1 MQPFRVSKLRK
12 PQYEATSCPPEG
24 AVGQALTKGKPVH
37 LVIDRHPETGN
48 PMMLEVRNQRAET
61 HRELP
66 VRCQPWLG
74 AGTVVVGTLVNHQ
87 KSAWYVLHDVYQ
99 VGGRWLWGAS
109 HRERLGALVGILNAL
124 DCSGV
129 GLPGWPRF
137 ATATLLPESDGV
149 RPPAE
154 PSKETLGY
162 AVRQVQHKVLS
173 QTGTIFLMGEDAKG
187 LSPTPQRSGNGC
199 RNGTENG
206 SGKRAPLV
214 LSSKRNSSSPSGSPA
229 SSPGI
234 AATPSVTTALT
245 KSTKTKS
252 VSKSVS
258 KREVGNGQK
267 TTTASKG
274 NGKISGKRKFETV
287 TITAGEAGPDDYV
300 AADATG
306 KRAGPVS
313 VRSLNLSLKL
323 NQLLR
328 GKHYDLYRPPGPMR
342 ILPRVSLSCCWET
355 KHQCWR
361 PELDFAGTKAKVT

>member
-12 PQYEATSCPPEG
+12 PQYEATSCPPKG
-24 AVGQALTKGKPVH
+24 AVGQALPKGKPVH

-74 AGTVVVGTLVNHQ
+74 AGTVVAGTLVNRQ
-87 KSAWYVLHDVYQ
+87 KNAWYVLHDVYQ

-124 DCSGV
+124 DCSGA
-129 GLPGWPRF
+129 GLAGWPRF
-137 ATATLLPESDGV
+137 ATATLLPESDGI
-149 RPPAE
+149 RAPTE

-187 LSPTPQRSGNGC
+187 LSPTPPRSEYSSKNGNG
-199 RNGTENG
+199 N
-206 SGKRAPLV
+206 GKRAPLI
-214 LSSKRNSSSPSGSPA
+214 LSSKRNGSSPTSSPA

-234 AATPSVTTALT
+234 APTPGVIVATPSQPKEQPKSTMTKKDTWNGKKTTA
-245 KSTKTKS
+245 
-252 VSKSVS
+252 V
-258 KREVGNGQK
+258 N
-267 TTTASKG
+267 KG
-274 NGKISGKRKFETV
+274 NGKSQSRFETV
-287 TITAGEAGPDDYV
+287 TITAGEGGPDDYV
-300 AADATG
+300 AMDATG
-306 KRAGPVS
+306 KRLGPVS

-328 GKHYDLYRPPGPMR
+328 GQHYDLYRPPGPMR
-342 ILPRVSLSCCWET
+342 ILPRVSLSCCWEA
-355 KHQCWR
+355 KNQCWR
-361 PELDFAGTKAKVT
+361 PELDVAGT

>member
-12 PQYEATSCPPEG
+12 PQYEATSCPPKG
-24 AVGQALTKGKPVH
+24 AVGQALPKGKPVH

-66 VRCQPWLG
+66 MKCQPWLG

-124 DCSGV
+124 DCSGL

-149 RPPAE
+149 RPPQE
-154 PSKETLGY
+154 PTKETLGY

-187 LSPTPQRSGNGC
+187 LSPTPQRSENGN
-199 RNGTENG
+199 RNGNEKRPPLILSTKRNG
-206 SGKRAPLV
+206 S
-214 LSSKRNSSSPSGSPA
+214 SPTGSPA

-234 AATPSVTTALT
+234 ATTPSVTVATTTSQPKQQPKPTMT
-245 KSTKTKS
+245 KKDTW
-252 VSKSVS
+252 
-258 KREVGNGQK
+258 NGKK
-267 TTTASKG
+267 TTAVNKG
-274 NGKISGKRKFETV
+274 KSQSRFETV
-287 TITAGEAGPDDYV
+287 TITAGEGGPDDYV
-300 AADATG
+300 AADASG
-306 KRAGPVS
+306 KRSGPVS

-328 GKHYDLYRPPGPMR
+328 GQHYDLYRPPGPMR
-342 ILPRVSLSCCWET
+342 ILPRVSLSCCWEA